1 MLYICSINQLYVLQT
16 LPFCKKKCLV
26 HTAINIFI
34 HTYYEVGQI
43 LGSGYAEHNVWYY
56 DMGGGVSPRLM
67 TCLRLVHDM
76 FMTCSCPCFKTYNT
90 FEGVTLTNQYN
101 RFYQGF

>member
-1 MLYICSINQLYVLQT
+1 MRLGKFLEVAMQ
-16 LPFCKKKCLV
+16 
-26 HTAINIFI
+26 NIMYGHMI
-34 HTYYEVGQI
+34 
-43 LGSGYAEHNVWYY
+43 W
-56 DMGGGVSPRLM
+56 GGGVSPRLM